1 MDGLKLLLLRS
12 TVSAGGAMG
21 HLPEPVAA
29 PLHMP
34 AQNLASG
41 ILEARPATSPAD
53 IDLRRLFVFGAA
65 GGLGAI
71 GIFIMFDALKW
82 RGFQPLE
89 GLFLVLFG
97 FLFTWMA
104 FAFVSYCTG
113 LWALAF
119 ERDDLGLQSGGPLPE
134 LARRTAILVPVCNED
149 PVAIARRIDIMRQ
162 SLTATQQAGRFDVF
176 VLSDT
181 RDLDASALERAVLQ
195 ALPAAG
201 PAVHYRR
208 RSENIDRKSGNV
220 ADWVRRHGAAYA
232 HMVVLDADSL
242 MSGDTLVRL
251 AGAMERHDGIGLI
264 QTIPRLIGQSSL
276 FARCEQFAARL
287 YGPAAAAGMAW
298 WSGAESNFWGHN
310 AIIRTRAFAEAAGLP
325 HLKGSAPFG
334 GLIMSHDFVEA
345 ALLRRAGWAV
355 HMASRLEG
363 SYEESPPTVLD
374 MLARDRRWCQG
385 NLQHAAVLPAR
396 GLHWIN
402 RFHLVRGILNYLIA
416 PIWCAMMVTGAL
428 MASTRATIDDCDAL
442 VMAAMFA
449 VTIGFLVGPR
459 LVACAAALQDE
470 GLHRAYGG
478 KWGAGLSIAAEMT
491 MSTLLTPLIMVS
503 HTLMV
508 VSVLL
513 GFKSG
518 WKTQNRAAYA
528 LSLGHAARRFA
539 PHMALGGLLFAA
551 MAWMSPEVRPLV
563 AVTALSLLA
572 AAPLAVVT
580 AMETPDELR
589 PLFRTPEEY
598 AVRVPAAPRLPLLP
612 SLKRLVPAS
621 LRKRLKAFPLF

>member
-12 TVSAGGAMG
+12 APLPGAAQG
-21 HLPEPVAA
+21 HLPEARPA
-29 PLHMP
+29 PLAMP

-41 ILEARPATSPAD
+41 GLAPPPATSPAD
-53 IDLRRLFVFGAA
+53 IGLRRLFVFGAA
-65 GGLGAI
+65 AGLGAI
-71 GIFIMFDALKW
+71 GTFIMFDALKW

-89 GLFLVLFG
+89 GVFLVLFG

-113 LWALAF
+113 LWVLAY
-119 ERDDLGLQSGGPLPE
+119 ERDDLGLYSAGPLPE
-134 LARRTAILVPVCNED
+134 LSRRTAILVPVCNED
-149 PVAIARRIDIMRQ
+149 PVAIGRRIDIMRQ
-162 SLTATQQAGRFDVF
+162 SLIATRRPEHFDVF

-181 RDLDASALERAVLQ
+181 RDLEASAQERGVLQ
-195 ALPAAG
+195 ALPEAG
-201 PAVHYRR
+201 PTVHYRR
-208 RSENIDRKSGNV
+208 RIENIDRKSGNV
-220 ADWVRRHGAAYA
+220 ADWVRSHGAAYD

-251 AGAMERHDGIGLI
+251 AGAMERHAGVGLI
-264 QTIPRLIGQSSL
+264 QTIPRLIGQASL

-310 AIIRTRAFAEAAGLP
+310 AIIRTRAFAESAGLP
-325 HLKGSAPFG
+325 HLKGRAPFG

-355 HMASRLEG
+355 HMAPRLEG

-385 NLQHAAVLPAR
+385 NLQHMGVVPAK

-402 RFHLVRGILNYLIA
+402 RFHLVRGIFNYLIA

-459 LVACAAALQDE
+459 LVACAVALQDD
-470 GLHRAYGG
+470 GLNRAYGG
-478 KWGAGLSIAAEMT
+478 RWGAGFSIAAEMT

-508 VSVLL
+508 ASVLM

-528 LSLGHAARRFA
+528 LSLGHAAQRFL
-539 PHMALGGLLFAA
+539 PQMALGGMLFAA
-551 MAWMSPEVRPLV
+551 MASMSPEVRPLV
-563 AVTALSLLA
+563 AITALSLLA
-572 AAPLAVVT
+572 SAPLAVVT
-580 AMETPDELR
+580 AMETPFELR
-589 PLFRTPEEY
+589 RVFRTPEEY
-598 AVRVPAAPRLPLLP
+598 AVSLPVAPRLPMLA
-612 SLKRLVPAS
+612 SLKRLVPPS
-621 LRKRLKAFPLF
+621 VKKTLKAFQEL

>member
-1 MDGLKLLLLRS
+1 
-12 TVSAGGAMG
+12 MG
-21 HLPEPVAA
+21 HLPEAA
-29 PLHMP
+29 PAPLTMP
-34 AQNLASG
+34 AQTLRCGRLAPSP
-41 ILEARPATSPAD
+41 ETSPAD
-53 IDLRRLFVFGAA
+53 MALRRLFVFGSAA
-65 GGLGAI
+65 GLGAI
-71 GIFIMFDALKW
+71 GIFVMFDALKW

-113 LWALAF
+113 LWALAC
-119 ERDDLGLQSGGPLPE
+119 ERDDLGLHGKGPLPD
-134 LARRTAILVPVCNED
+134 LTRRTAVLIPVCNED
-149 PVAIARRIDIMRQ
+149 PVAIARRIDVMRQ
-162 SLTATQQAGRFDVF
+162 SLVATLRAGHFDIF

-181 RDLDASALERAVLQ
+181 RDVNASALERAVLQ

-208 RSENIDRKSGNV
+208 REENIDRKSGNV
-220 ADWVRRHGAAYA
+220 ADWVRCHGAAFD

-251 AGAMERHDGIGLI
+251 AGAMERHPGVGLI
-264 QTIPRLIGQSSL
+264 QTVPRLIGQTSL

-310 AIIRTRAFAEAAGLP
+310 AIIRTHAFAEAAGLP
-325 HLKGSAPFG
+325 HLKGPAPFG

-355 HMASRLEG
+355 HMAPRLDG
-363 SYEESPPTVLD
+363 SYEECPPTVLD

-385 NLQHAAVLPAR
+385 NLQHAAVVPAS

-402 RFHLVRGILNYLIA
+402 RFHLIRGILNYLIA

-442 VMAAMFA
+442 VMAVMFA

-459 LVACAAALQDE
+459 VVACAVALRDE
-470 GLHRAYGG
+470 WLNRAYGG
-478 KWGAGLSIAAEMT
+478 RWGAGFSIAAEMT

-508 VSVLL
+508 VSVML

-528 LSLGHAARRFA
+528 LSLGHAAARFL
-539 PHMALGGLLFAA
+539 PHMALGILLFAA
-551 MAWMSPEVRPLV
+551 MIWMTPEVRPLV
-563 AVTALSLLA
+563 AVTAASLLA

-580 AMETPDELR
+580 AMETPPEL
-589 PLFRTPEEY
+589 LTVFRTPEEY
-598 AVRVPAAPRLPLLP
+598 VLGVPVRPSLLVLP
-612 SLKRLVPAS
+612 SLKS
-621 LRKRLKAFPLF
+621 LIPRSVVKRLKAFQHL

>member
-21 HLPEPVAA
+21 HLPEAA
-29 PLHMP
+29 PAPLAMP
-34 AQNLASG
+34 AQDLSQGRLAPP
-41 ILEARPATSPAD
+41 PATAPAD
-53 IDLRRLFVFGAA
+53 MGLRRLFVFGSAA
-65 GGLGAI
+65 GLGAI
-71 GIFIMFDALKW
+71 GSFIMFDALKW
-82 RGFQPLE
+82 HGFQPLE
-89 GLFLVLFG
+89 ALFLVLFS

-104 FAFVSYCTG
+104 FAFVSYCVG
-113 LWALAF
+113 LWALAC
-119 ERDDLGLQSGGPLPE
+119 ERDDLDLYSRGPLPD
-134 LARRTAILVPVCNED
+134 LACRTAVLVPVCNED
-149 PVAIARRIDIMRQ
+149 PVGVARRIDIMRQ
-162 SLTATQQAGRFDVF
+162 SLIATQRAAHFDIF

-181 RDLDASALERAVLQ
+181 RDLGASALERAVLQ

-201 PAVHYRR
+201 PEVHYRR
-208 RSENIDRKSGNV
+208 RPENIDRKSGNV
-220 ADWVRRHGAAYA
+220 ADWVRKHGAAFD

-251 AGAMERHDGIGLI
+251 AGAMERHAGVGLI

-325 HLKGSAPFG
+325 HLDGPAPFG

-355 HMASRLEG
+355 HMAPRLDG
-363 SYEESPPTVLD
+363 SYEECPPTVLD

-385 NLQHAAVLPAR
+385 NLQHAAVVPTK

-416 PIWCAMMVTGAL
+416 PIWCAMMITGAL

-459 LVACAAALQDE
+459 LVACAVALRDE
-470 GLHRAYGG
+470 WLDRAYGG
-478 KWGAGLSIAAEMT
+478 RWGAGISIAAEMT
-491 MSTLLTPLIMVS
+491 MSTLMTPLIMVS

-508 VSVLL
+508 LSVVL

-528 LSLGHAARRFA
+528 LSLGHAARRFL

-563 AVTALSLLA
+563 AITALSLLA
-572 AAPLAVVT
+572 SAPLAVVT

-589 PLFRTPEEY
+589 TVFRTPEEY
-598 AVRVPAAPRLPLLP
+598 AVRLPPAPRPLLMQ
-612 SLKRLVPAS
+612 SLKRLVPAAVK
-621 LRKRLKAFPLF
+621 KRLKALQQS

>member
-1 MDGLKLLLLRS
+1 
-12 TVSAGGAMG
+12 MG
-21 HLPEPVAA
+21 HLPEARPA

-34 AQNLASG
+34 AQDLSKGRLAPPPS
-41 ILEARPATSPAD
+41 TSPAD
-53 IDLRRLFVFGAA
+53 MALRRLFVFGAA
-65 GGLGAI
+65 AGLGAI
-71 GIFIMFDALKW
+71 GSFIMFDALKW
-82 RGFQPLE
+82 HGFQPLE
-89 GLFLVLFG
+89 GVFLVLFG

-104 FAFVSYCTG
+104 FAFVSCCVG
-113 LWALAF
+113 LWALTC
-119 ERDDLGLQSGGPLPE
+119 EHDDLGLYGTGPLPD
-134 LARRTAILVPVCNED
+134 LTRRTAVLIPVCNED

-162 SLTATQQAGRFDVF
+162 SLTATRRAEFFDVF

-181 RDLDASALERAVLQ
+181 RDLGASALEQAVLQ

-201 PAVHYRR
+201 PLVHYRR
-208 RSENIDRKSGNV
+208 RAENIDRKSGNV
-220 ADWVRRHGAAYA
+220 ADWVRTYGGAFD

-242 MSGDTLVRL
+242 MSGDILVRL
-251 AGAMERHDGIGLI
+251 AGAMERHAGVGLI

-325 HLKGSAPFG
+325 HLKGRAPFG

-355 HMASRLEG
+355 HMAPRLDG
-363 SYEESPPTVLD
+363 SYEECPPTVLD
-374 MLARDRRWCQG
+374 MLSRDRRWCQG
-385 NLQHAAVLPAR
+385 NLQHAAVVPAS

-442 VMAAMFA
+442 VMAVMFA

-459 LVACAAALQDE
+459 LVACAVALQDE
-470 GLHRAYGG
+470 ALYRAYGG

-528 LSLGHAARRFA
+528 LSLGQAARRFL
-539 PHMALGGLLFAA
+539 PHMVLGAMLFAA

-563 AVTALSLLA
+563 AITALSLLA
-572 AAPLAVVT
+572 SAPLAVVT
-580 AMETPDELR
+580 AMETPDEL
-589 PLFRTPEEY
+589 LTVFRTPEEY
-598 AVRVPAAPRLPLLP
+598 VLGLPVRAPLFVLPALK
-612 SLKRLVPAS
+612 SLIPAS
-621 LRKRLKAFPLF
+621 VVKRLKAFQQPYTNGDWH

>member
-1 MDGLKLLLLRS
+1 
-12 TVSAGGAMG
+12 MG
-21 HLPEPVAA
+21 QLPEARPA
-29 PLHMP
+29 PMDMP
-34 AQNLASG
+34 AQTLASG
-41 ILEARPATSPAD
+41 SLAPAPATSPAD
-53 IDLRRLFVFGAA
+53 MTLRRLFVFGAA
-65 GGLGAI
+65 AGLGVI

-89 GLFLVLFG
+89 GLFLLLFG

-119 ERDDLGLQSGGPLPE
+119 EPDDLGLYSHGSPPE
-134 LARRTAILVPVCNED
+134 LARRTAVLIPVCNED

-162 SLTATQQAGRFDVF
+162 SLTATRQGGHFDIF

-181 RDLDASALERAVLQ
+181 RDLGASALERAVLQ

-208 RSENIDRKSGNV
+208 RPENIDRKSGNV
-220 ADWVRRHGAAYA
+220 ADWVRGHGAAYD

-251 AGAMERHDGIGLI
+251 AGAMERNAGVGLI

-287 YGPAAAAGMAW
+287 YGPPAAAGMAW

-325 HLKGSAPFG
+325 HLKGRAPFG

-355 HMASRLEG
+355 HMAPRLEG

-385 NLQHAAVLPAR
+385 NLQHLGVLPAK

-416 PIWCAMMVTGAL
+416 PIWCAMMITGAL

-459 LVACAAALQDE
+459 LVACAVALRDE

-478 KWGAGLSIAAEMT
+478 RWGAGISIAAEMT

-508 VSVLL
+508 VSVLM

-518 WKTQNRAAYA
+518 WKTQNRAAYV
-528 LSLGHAARRFA
+528 LSLGHAARRFV
-539 PHMALGGLLFAA
+539 PHMVLDGLLFAA

-563 AVTALSLLA
+563 AITALSLLA
-572 AAPLAVVT
+572 SAPLAVVT

-589 PLFRTPEEY
+589 TVFRTPEEY
-598 AVRVPAAPRLPLLP
+598 VVGLPETPRPRLLL
-612 SLKRLVPAS
+612 SLKRLVPKS
-621 LRKRLKAFPLF
+621 VKKRLKALQG